1 MIVFINDRKL
11 EVFEG
16 AHLQDA
22 VLAYSKSA
30 YQLLLKGEICLKDER
45 GNGMDSDGRLWEGI
59 QLYII
64 KK

>member
-1 MIVFINDRKL
+1 MIVFIDDRKI

-22 VLAYSKSA
+22 VLTYSKSA

-45 GNGMDSDGRLWEGI
+45 GNGMDPDGRLWDGI
-59 QLYII
+59 KLYII